1 MSSWLFSTLKVYAAS
16 PRSRQLIPLAILL
29 VILAGATWLGYQIWI
44 SVGKFQD
51 AASQRMEKKNVVFT
65 KDGVRVG
72 IKHVATEKYV
82 DQTQSWVVKAWNLGG
97 GKIENK

>member
-1 MSSWLFSTLKVYAAS
+1 MA
-16 PRSRQLIPLAILL
+16 RIGQLVPLVILL
-29 VILAGATWLGYQIWI
+29 IILAGAAWLGYQIWV
-44 SVGKFQD
+44 SVAKIGD

-72 IKHVATEKYV
+72 VKHVATEKYV

-97 GKIENK
+97 GKIEDKSTKKRW

>member
-1 MSSWLFSTLKVYAAS
+1 
-16 PRSRQLIPLAILL
+16 
-29 VILAGATWLGYQIWI
+29 
-44 SVGKFQD
+44 
-51 AASQRMEKKNVVFT
+51 MEKKNVVFT

-97 GKIENK
+97 GKIEDKYASLPRPLASTVLTVLLRCRSTRKRW